1 MCKIVPLFLL
11 GSWVFVCIVLLSS
24 WTQVSISIFFQGT
37 AFLYSLV
44 SLRNAETTFQQ
55 NWLGTC
61 FKIEVEAAAHT
72 LSCRSVLGWVS
83 LRHPKTTLFFLS
95 LSPLQ
100 LPLKRFFVAI
110 AWSAYQ
116 GLPTVHK
123 VSDLLKDPPIYITT
137 EPLQPDRGI
146 ASLKT
151 PRAYLGHI
159 QFPLLCILENL

>member
-1 MCKIVPLFLL
+1 MCKVVPLFLL
-11 GSWVFVCIVLLSS
+11 GSWVFVYIVLLSS

-61 FKIEVEAAAHT
+61 FKIEVEAEAHT

-100 LPLKRFFVAI
+100 LPLKRFFVATLHI
-110 AWSAYQ
+110 VPPRSCIIP
-116 GLPTVHK
+116 GP
-123 VSDLLKDPPIYITT
+123 SPFELLKYPPTHNSNPWIKQLYSPWQEEEKAKATVISA
-137 EPLQPDRGI
+137 L
-146 ASLKT
+146 
-151 PRAYLGHI
+151 
-159 QFPLLCILENL
+159 